1 VEENMAD
8 EYIPDLGTNPATVQM
23 YDKYFTWK
31 SGALLK
37 TRIADA
43 ARQVDLNPGL
53 LAASLFAEFEVD
65 SYTKPKGQEVRGWDS
80 RLGCLGLLVPR
91 SQMPTC

>member
-1 VEENMAD
+1 MMPACCSGNG
-8 EYIPDLGTNPATVQM
+8 LFATVQM
-23 YDKYFTWK
+23 YDENFAEN

-53 LAASLFAEFEVD
+53 LAASRFAEFEVD
-65 SYTKPKGQEVRGWDS
+65 SCTKPKGQKVRDGIS
-80 RLGCLGLLVPR
+80 RLDCLGLLVPR
-91 SQMPTC
+91 SQMPAC